1 MQLILRKYGI
11 LMLVLA
17 HWASQA
23 QHSSQLGRFSIDFQR
38 GCEGVTVHISTSAS
52 FSGFTNSY
60 YYETGMLDVNDTFYT
75 YTDPGIYQIV
85 QLTQETISPKTDTL
99 TFEVLPN
106 TSPQFEIYEC
116 GSQTVQVDITESIY
130 DFYRVHFTN
139 NDSVDYTPGDP
150 FPTFTYPT
158 NNVQVLVEGHYNN
171 SFPGCGDSFK
181 SIVLNNSI
189 VPASITSASLAQ
201 TCGTLFDVTLN
212 GSVLSN
218 VKYQVEIAF
227 NSGAYSSIYEGPI
240 SNPLTIRDVN
250 NPGFLDYCLRINTIE
265 ACSNT
270 IINGPDFCGTIP
282 ASQFEYLSNAYA
294 SYSGNRVAIVFS
306 NQSFQDVLTQNTSV
320 SSAIDTISASTT
332 YASAGNDTYRLVM
345 IDSCETIL
353 DSTTVSPPHLS
364 ITNRN
369 YDLNE
374 ITLELNDPTN
384 ELTETS
390 RELVFYSEDSTV
402 VEVVTYDQLIRLSPN
417 VGGIQRIRARYWYSE
432 VNDPIYSNEVTT
444 RYIYRIYVPTAFTP
458 NNDGLNDRLE
468 FFGLNNNSAEVSIF
482 NRWGQQIHFT
492 DNLSLGWN
500 GFINDEPAPEGSYT
514 YEIKF
519 TSPDGEELV
528 QVGTFALIKK

>member
-1 MQLILRKYGI
+1 MQSILRKYGI
-11 LMLVLA
+11 LMLMLT

-23 QHSSQLGRFSIDFQR
+23 QHTSQLGRFSIDYQR
-38 GCEGVTVHISTSAS
+38 GCEGITVSITTSPT

-60 YYETGMLDVNDTFYT
+60 YYESGLLDVNDTFYT

-85 QLTQETISPKTDTL
+85 QLTQETVAPKTDTL

-106 TSPQFEIYEC
+106 TTPQFEIYEC

-130 DFYRVHFTN
+130 DFYRIHFTN
-139 NDSVDYTPGDP
+139 NDSLDYVPGDP

-158 NNVQVLVEGHYNN
+158 NNVQVLVEGFYNDAYPN
-171 SFPGCGDSFK
+171 CGSTFK

-189 VPASITSASLAQ
+189 VPANVNSASLTQ
-201 TCGTLFDVTLN
+201 TCGTLFDVTVN
-212 GSVLSN
+212 GTVLPN

-227 NSGAYSSIYEGPI
+227 NNSAYTTLYEGPI
-240 SNPLTIRDVN
+240 SSPITIRDVD
-250 NPGFLDYCLRINTIE
+250 NPGFLDYCLRINTVE

-270 IINGPDFCGTIP
+270 IINGSDYCGTIP
-282 ASQFEYLSNAYA
+282 GSQFEYLSNAYA
-294 SYSGNRVAIVFS
+294 SYAGSRVAIVFS
-306 NQSFQDVLTQNTSV
+306 NQSFQDVITQNISV
-320 SSAIDTISASTT
+320 NSSTDTISTSTT
-332 YASAGNDTYRLVM
+332 YPSAGTNTYRLVM
-345 IDSCETIL
+345 IDSCESIL
-353 DSTTVSPPHLS
+353 DSAVIMPPFLS
-364 ITNRN
+364 ITDRN
-369 YDLNE
+369 YEINE
-374 ITLELNDPTN
+374 IRLELEDPIN

-402 VEVVTYDQLIRLSPN
+402 VEVVNFDQQIRLSAN
-417 VGGIQRIRARYWYSE
+417 IGSIQHIRSRHWFAAVS
-432 VNDPIYSNEVTT
+432 DPIYSNEVTT
-444 RYIYRIYVPTAFTP
+444 RFIYRIYVPTAFTP

-468 FFGLNNNSAEVSIF
+468 FFGLDNNSAEVSIF